1 MHFTAVLAGIVFVL
15 FLVMLIF
22 LEIGIQMGRRR
33 AAVDPEGSRTRLGAV
48 EGAVFGLMGLLLA
61 LTFSGAA
68 ARFEARRQLIVEEAN
83 AMEIAYLRAGML
95 PADRRAA
102 LRDTFRRYLD
112 ARIEIP
118 RKLPDLAAAKAALEE
133 SLVIQNELWEQAVA
147 ACSDGKGQA
156 AAGLLLPA
164 LNAVLDRANTRN
176 QATQM
181 HPPIAV
187 YLMLVALSLACSM
200 LAGYAMAGSSS
211 RSWGHLIGFAGV
223 IAITIYIILDMEF
236 PRIGFIRLDAA
247 DQVLVDLRAR
257 MK

>member
-1 MHFTAVLAGIVFVL
+1 MHLIAILAGMVIVL
-15 FLVMLIF
+15 FLMMLIF
-22 LEIGIQMGRRR
+22 LEIGIRMGRRR
-33 AAVDPEGSRTRLGAV
+33 AAKDPEGTRTRLGAV
-48 EGAVFGLMGLLLA
+48 EGAVFGLMGLLMA
-61 LTFSGAA
+61 FTFSGAA
-68 ARFEARRQLIVEEAN
+68 ARFEARRQMILEEAN
-83 AMEIAYLRAGML
+83 AIEIAYLRADLL
-95 PADRRAA
+95 PPDRRAA
-102 LRDTFRRYLD
+102 LQDVFRRYLD

-118 RKLPDLAAAKAALEE
+118 RKLPDLAAAKAALEQ

-156 AAGLLLPA
+156 AGLLLPA
-164 LNAVLDRANTRN
+164 LSTVRDRANTRN
-176 QATQM
+176 HAIQM
-181 HPPIAV
+181 HPPAAI
-187 YLMLVALSLACSM
+187 YLMLVALALACSM

-236 PRIGFIRLDAA
+236 PRVGLIRLDAA